1 MLAPAAADF
10 GKELS
15 KLAREEVTISFSD
28 TLQHTPG
35 SEIIKR
41 LAEHARRLARRWE
54 QGGDRRTRFESL
66 IKTKSYHANIESFV
80 RPGMKMGI

>member
-1 MLAPAAADF
+1 MAIGILFLA
-10 GKELS
+10 
-15 KLAREEVTISFSD
+15 
-28 TLQHTPG
+28 TLQHMPG

-41 LAEHARRLARRWE
+41 LAEHARRLARRSE

-66 IKTKSYHANIESFV
+66 IKTKTYHANIESFV